1 MQLIPTCAGI
11 CIDKKNNY
19 KGMRKESEQAE
30 DPVIKAIA
38 MLEFEDGLR
47 MGVLKKDCWSSNAM
61 VASLP

>member
-47 MGVLKKDCWSSNAM
+47 TGF
-61 VASLP
+61 LPGGYWYPCGSHT